1 MRIAMISLSSCLG
14 CQQTLL
20 DLGEEFYQ
28 IIGGN
33 EFVYFPF
40 LEDKKVPSP
49 CDLAI
54 IEGGIRDERQLEV
67 AQGLRENAGKVMALG
82 SCAVYGGVPGLGN
95 LVSEQGLFRRS
106 YEDMYFENLPQGL
119 GRLFPLDALIKV
131 DIKVPGC
138 PPLGKM
144 LGKIL
149 LGLSRGETLREDMMY
164 AVERT
169 VCSECKVSCNLRPEK
184 VPRKLSESAPVL
196 GECLLEQGYLCLG
209 PVTLGG
215 CKAWCPSIWGH
226 PCMGCRGPSLQ
237 VFIENLHDIK
247 IDTLRRLARAG
258 RSTRKEVETQ
268 LPDVPHT
275 FFKFCFAEPLMR
287 EKRQGG
293 TAEFVRRTGEGI
305 VL

>member
-1 MRIAMISLSSCLG
+1 MRIAVVSLSSCLG
-14 CQQTLL
+14 CQQILL
-20 DLGEEFYQ
+20 NLGEEFYQ

-40 LEDKKVPSP
+40 LEDKKTPSQ

-54 IEGGIRDERQLEV
+54 IEGGVRDERQLET
-67 AQGLRENAGKVMALG
+67 ARALREVAGKVMALG
-82 SCAVYGGVPGLGN
+82 SCAVYGGVPGLAN
-95 LVSEQGLFRRS
+95 LVSEPGLFRRS
-106 YEDMYFENLPQGL
+106 YEDFYFEDLPQGL
-119 GRLFPLDALIKV
+119 GRLLPLDAHVQV

-138 PPLGKM
+138 PPPQKM

-184 VPRKLSESAPVL
+184 VPRRLAEGAPAM
-196 GECLLEQGYLCLG
+196 GECLLEQGYICLG

-215 CKAWCPSIWGH
+215 CKARCPAMWGY
-226 PCMGCRGPSLQ
+226 PCTGCRGPSLQ
-237 VFIENLHDIK
+237 VIIENLHDIK

-258 RSTRKEVETQ
+258 KVTRKELEAH
-268 LPDVPHT
+268 LPDIPHT
-275 FFKFCFAEPLMR
+275 FYKFCFAEPLMR

-293 TAEFVRRTGEGI
+293 TAEFLRVLGEGI